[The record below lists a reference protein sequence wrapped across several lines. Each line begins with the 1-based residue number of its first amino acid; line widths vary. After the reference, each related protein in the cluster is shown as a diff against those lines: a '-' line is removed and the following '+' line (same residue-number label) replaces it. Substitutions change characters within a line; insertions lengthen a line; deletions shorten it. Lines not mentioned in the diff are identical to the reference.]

1 MQNYGKKCTKTI
13 FKKDKNVWQSVKA
26 YGKTSRK
33 LRVSGVTTVKKKKVT
48 LQKKN
53 PHTGEKTEN
62 QLKNIK
68 KKTDHFSK
76 RSFLGSFLGGSVGQH
91 LHSPRGLHLHED
103 LQKPKRNR
111 FARGGGNFGN
121 LREA

>member
-68 KKTDHFSK
+68 KKLIIFQNAPFWVH
-76 RSFLGSFLGGSVGQH
+76 FLGAVLASTSIPPGVCTSTRICRSQNETVL
-91 LHSPRGLHLHED
+91 
-103 LQKPKRNR
+103 
-111 FARGGGNFGN
+111 RGG
-121 LREA
+121 EAILET